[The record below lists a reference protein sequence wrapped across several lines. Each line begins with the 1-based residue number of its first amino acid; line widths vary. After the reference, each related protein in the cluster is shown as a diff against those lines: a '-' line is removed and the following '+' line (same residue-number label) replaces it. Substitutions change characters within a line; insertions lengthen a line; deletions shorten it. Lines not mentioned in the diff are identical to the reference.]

1 MPRIV
6 VTHAV
11 KDLALWVSKHAERV
25 TIFGPF
31 GSDLT
36 DHVNADGSRTVAVT
50 VNVHDMAGLQKM
62 LQEPKAAALKAAH
75 GVVEPLTM
83 FIAKS

>member
-25 TIFGPF
+25 TAFGPF

-50 VNVHDMAGLQKM
+50 VNVHDLAGLQKM

>member
-11 KDLALWVSKHAERV
+11 RDLALWVSKHAERV
-25 TIFGPF
+25 TVFGPF
-31 GSDLT
+31 GTDLT
-36 DHVNADGSRTVAVT
+36 DHVNADGSKTVAVT

-62 LQEPKAAALKAAH
+62 MQDPKVAALKAAH
-75 GVVEPLTM
+75 GVIEPLTM
-83 FIAKS
+83 FVAKS